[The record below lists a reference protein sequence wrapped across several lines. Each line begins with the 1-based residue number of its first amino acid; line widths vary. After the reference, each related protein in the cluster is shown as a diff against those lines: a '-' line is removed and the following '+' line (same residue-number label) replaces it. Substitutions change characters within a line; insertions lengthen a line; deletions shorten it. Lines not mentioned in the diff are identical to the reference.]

1 MKKIV
6 FVLCL
11 AGLMSAVSCDK
22 MNDSLSEAEASRFV
36 DSLMT
41 GFRNGT
47 LSHVH
52 CPDVRWEHIPALLEY
67 GKSTE
72 MIGKDPESGDFPMM
86 AIPSSPISSFLMTQ
100 CLEGTFALWMVEA
113 ARIHTLSKRDGD
125 LMGWP
130 SQNPFVQ
137 RLNGE
142 NVSPSWYVNS
152 LEVHKAVLEA
162 YQQWWASSRGRKSA
176 ASIDPLEGTGYAWH

>member
-1 MKKIV
+1 MKQITL
-6 FVLCL
+6 FLCL
-11 AGLMSAVSCDK
+11 AGLLMAVSCDNL
-22 MNDSLSEAEASRFV
+22 NDSMSDAEASRFV

-47 LSHVH
+47 LGHVR

-72 MIGKDPESGDFPMM
+72 MIGKDPSSGDFPMM
-86 AIPSSPISSFLMTQ
+86 AIPSCPLSSYLMTQ

-113 ARIHTLSKRDGD
+113 ARIHTLPSKDWD
-125 LMGWP
+125 MMGWP

-137 RLNGE
+137 RLNGK
-142 NVSPSWYVNS
+142 NVSWYVNS
-152 LEVHKAVLEA
+152 LEAHKAVLAA
-162 YQQWWASSRGRKSA
+162 YQKWWESSKGRKSA